1 MRYLNLRCA
10 RELKREVSHRSNTE
24 TANNKNFEAAQDRAM
39 KYRLTLGL
47 FARCLGLLYFVSF
60 THLTFQVKGLLGSKG
75 ISPVKLFL
83 RRTEN
88 VMGKDNVARY
98 FYYPSV
104 FWIDADDRSIIGACV
119 MGSIASLSL
128 CFGIYGES
136 LTRINF
142 FTCYVLKLSL
152 CVVGGDL
159 FAFPWDYLLM
169 EVTLLS
175 MLLPPLKPLS
185 LKNGFRDYGLCMEPT
200 STTHRLTHFALIFLC
215 VSRTLY
221 VIYAIFL
228 LLLSVP
234 IF

>member
-1 MRYLNLRCA
+1 
-10 RELKREVSHRSNTE
+10 
-24 TANNKNFEAAQDRAM
+24 M
-39 KYRLTLGL
+39 KYRLTLGI

-60 THLTFQVKGLLGSKG
+60 THLAFQVDGLLGSKG

-88 VMGKDNVARY
+88 VMGKDNVAKY

-104 FWIDADDRSIIGACV
+104 FWIDAEDRSIVGACV
-119 MGSIASLSL
+119 MGSIASFLL

-142 FTCYVLKLSL
+142 FFCYVLKLSL

-169 EVTLLS
+169 EATLLA
-175 MLLPPLKPLS
+175 MLLPPLKPL
-185 LKNGFRDYGLCMEPT
+185 LIKNGCCDYGLCMEPT

-221 VIYAIFL
+221 VVDAIFL
-228 LLLSVP
+228 LLLSVQ